1 MMVMIEV
8 IMAEVVEGVVE
19 MIDGGRDDDV
29 MEEGVILVVLM
40 AEVMEVVMLV
50 VMAEIVKVMQW
61 GRWWWR

>member
-1 MMVMIEV
+1 MLVVMIEV

-50 VMAEIVKVMQW
+50 VMAEIVT
-61 GRWWWR
+61 